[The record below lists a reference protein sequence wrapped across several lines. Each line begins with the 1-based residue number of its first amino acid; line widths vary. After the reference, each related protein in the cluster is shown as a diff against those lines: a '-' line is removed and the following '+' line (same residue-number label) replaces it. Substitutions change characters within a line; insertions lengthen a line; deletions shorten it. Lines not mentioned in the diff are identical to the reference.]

1 MIRAERRILFRAKDL
16 SHGRRSYL
24 FSYHEWSV
32 AQGKE
37 GEAAGIVSLLAERA
51 PSEGGERVG

>member
-16 SHGRRSYL
+16 RRSYL